1 MAKKKS
7 NNWLIIGLIAL
18 LAVLVVVAVIQARN
32 KPKGEKVTAEKAE
45 LRTIKEVVAASGKV
59 FPHTEVKISS
69 DVSGEIVELYVK
81 EGDSVRLGQVLA
93 RIDADVYQSQVEQGM
108 AALNQVKAQEANA
121 KAQIES
127 QRGQR
132 EQILANL
139 ENAREIQKRNEKLFK
154 NGVIS
159 EADYQ
164 TSLSSM
170 RALEANLKASEASI
184 KSSQESAKGAA
195 FQIQSS
201 EASLKQLRTSLKR
214 TTIYSP
220 NNGIVSKL
228 NVEKGE
234 RVVGTIQMT
243 GTEMMRIAN
252 LNNMEVRV
260 DVSENDIPRVKLGD
274 AVDVEVDAYIGR
286 KFLGHVTEIANS
298 SSNSATAALT
308 SDQITNFE
316 VRIAIDPSSYQ
327 DLIEPRKRYPFRP
340 GMSAS
345 VEINTTTKAN
355 VLTIPI
361 QSVTTREKDASK
373 TKSKVVKNNDGEEEL
388 VKDLNEDDLKEVVFI
403 IGKGDTIK
411 MAEIKTGVQDDS
423 YIEVLEGIKAG
434 DVVVSGPYSTV
445 ARKLK
450 AGNVVRKVKE
460 DELFSDGKKKKTEDQ

>member
-1 MAKKKS
+1 
-7 NNWLIIGLIAL
+7 
-18 LAVLVVVAVIQARN
+18 
-32 KPKGEKVTAEKAE
+32 
-45 LRTIKEVVAASGKV
+45 
-59 FPHTEVKISS
+59 
-69 DVSGEIVELYVK
+69 
-81 EGDSVRLGQVLA
+81 
-93 RIDADVYQSQVEQGM
+93 
-108 AALNQVKAQEANA
+108 
-121 KAQIES
+121 
-127 QRGQR
+127 
-132 EQILANL
+132 
-139 ENAREIQKRNEKLFK
+139 
-154 NGVIS
+154 
-159 EADYQ
+159 
-164 TSLSSM
+164 
-170 RALEANLKASEASI
+170 
-184 KSSQESAKGAA
+184 
-195 FQIQSS
+195 
-201 EASLKQLRTSLKR
+201 
-214 TTIYSP
+214 
-220 NNGIVSKL
+220 
-228 NVEKGE
+228 
-234 RVVGTIQMT
+234 
-243 GTEMMRIAN
+243 MRIAN

-355 VLTIPI
+355 ILTIPI
-361 QSVTTREKDASK
+361 QAVTTREKDANK

-411 MAEIKTGVQDDS
+411 MAEIKTGVQDDT
-423 YIEVLEGIKAG
+423 YIEVLDGIKVG
-434 DVVVSGPYSTV
+434 DEVVSGPYSTV